1 MNAPDEAVRA
11 VLMPCVA
18 STPRRPQIDLVYP
31 RRQFRSVG
39 RTWTSLQ
46 KSDLACTQESGDFVA
61 IKFHTLLIHCSW
73 YEHSEERSLPTRA
86 DKKTDNPIGMRHRT
100 VSRHGRSCLVRQ
112 ASPAL
117 GITGFGTRRD
127 GGHRRGAFERE
138 ESVTT
143 KTTTPTT
150 TEVDLSEAP
159 REQRSL
165 ASTLAEKVELSVQGA
180 FALAFGAALAVSAAN
195 ILVKLGVITFAL
207 VTVAVRYTVV
217 GIFLVVIVACV
228 L

>member
-1 MNAPDEAVRA
+1 MT
-11 VLMPCVA
+11 
-18 STPRRPQIDLVYP
+18 TP
-31 RRQFRSVG
+31 
-39 RTWTSLQ
+39 
-46 KSDLACTQESGDFVA
+46 
-61 IKFHTLLIHCSW
+61 
-73 YEHSEERSLPTRA
+73 
-86 DKKTDNPIGMRHRT
+86 
-100 VSRHGRSCLVRQ
+100 
-112 ASPAL
+112 
-117 GITGFGTRRD
+117 
-127 GGHRRGAFERE
+127 
-138 ESVTT
+138 TT
-143 KTTTPTT
+143 PTPTT

>member
-1 MNAPDEAVRA
+1 
-11 VLMPCVA
+11 
-18 STPRRPQIDLVYP
+18 
-31 RRQFRSVG
+31 
-39 RTWTSLQ
+39 
-46 KSDLACTQESGDFVA
+46 
-61 IKFHTLLIHCSW
+61 
-73 YEHSEERSLPTRA
+73 
-86 DKKTDNPIGMRHRT
+86 MRHRT
-100 VSRHGRSCLVRQ
+100 VSGHGRLCLIRQ

-143 KTTTPTT
+143 KMTTPTPTT

>member
-1 MNAPDEAVRA
+1 VDVATKVR
-11 VLMPCVA
+11 PCLH
-18 STPRRPQIDLVYP
+18 T
-31 RRQFRSVG
+31 G
-39 RTWTSLQ
+39 TS
-46 KSDLACTQESGDFVA
+46 GNFVA

-100 VSRHGRSCLVRQ
+100 VSRHGRLSLVRQ

-143 KTTTPTT
+143 KMTTPTPTT